1 MTTYFF
7 GMDQQTWGII
17 QLCVLVAGI
26 FLGFPTAFVL
36 LALGFFFGYVGFG
49 PLVEDLLVT
58 RTFSVMTN
66 DVLIAVPLFIF
77 MGYVLERSGVL
88 DRLFTALRVAMGP
101 IRGSLALAT
110 LATCTIFATAT
121 GIIGAS
127 VTLMGLLAMPTM
139 LRAGYDKRIAA
150 GVITA
155 GGCLGILIPPS
166 VMLILYASVAGVS
179 TAQLY
184 AAAFLPGL
192 LLSSL
197 YFLYVGIRCFV
208 QPELGPPLPKSE
220 RDFPPLKI
228 VQMVVVSVLPI
239 TVLILAVLGTIVFG
253 LAAPTEAAA
262 MGGIGGIALT
272 IAYRRFSWE
281 TLKNAVLQTAQTS
294 TMVLF
299 LLVGSSLFSAV
310 FARLGGA
317 QVIGNFLLGLG
328 LEAEGFVWLTMFII
342 FLLGWPLEWTEIIV
356 IFLPLFIPLL
366 DHFKIDPVWYG
377 ILVALNL
384 QTAFLSPPVAMAAF
398 YLKGVSPPEVTLA
411 DIYWG
416 MIPFM
421 VLQVVGLLL
430 VFYMP
435 QIALWAP
442 QAIYGP

>member
-1 MTTYFF
+1 VSYLLPISP
-7 GMDQQTWGII
+7 QTLGVI
-17 QLCVLVAGI
+17 QICVLVAAI

-49 PLVEDLLVT
+49 PVIYDLMVS
-58 RTFSVMTN
+58 RAFFVMTN
-66 DVLIAVPLFIF
+66 DVLIAIPLFIF

-88 DRLFTALRVAMGP
+88 DRLFHAIRIAMGP

-139 LRAGYDKRIAA
+139 MRAHYDKRLAA

-166 VMLILYASVAGVS
+166 VMLILYGATAGVS

-184 AAAFLPGL
+184 AGAFLPGL
-192 LLSSL
+192 LLSGL
-197 YFLYVGIRCFV
+197 YFLYVAVRCFLR
-208 QPELGPPLPKSE
+208 PELGPPLPKSE
-220 RDFPPLKI
+220 RDFPVGQIIL
-228 VQMVVVSVLPI
+228 MLLTSVAPI
-239 TVLILAVLGTIVFG
+239 TLLILAVLGTIVFG

-262 MGGIGGIALT
+262 MGAIGGLILT

-281 TLKNAVLQTAQTS
+281 TLKAAVFQTAQTS

-299 LLVGSSLFSAV
+299 LLVGSSLFAAV

-317 QVIGNFLLGLG
+317 QLIGDFLLGLG
-328 LEAEGFVWLTMFII
+328 LSKEGFIWLTMFII

-366 DHFKIDPVWYG
+366 AQFKIDPLWYG

-398 YLKGVSPPEVTLA
+398 YLKGVSPPEVTLN
-411 DIYWG
+411 DIYRG
-416 MIPFM
+416 MVPFM
-421 VLQVVGLLL
+421 ALQIVGLVL
-430 VFYMP
+430 VFLFP
-435 QIALWAP
+435 DIALVVPRWL
-442 QAIYGP
+442 YS

>member
-1 MTTYFF
+1 MTSYFF
-7 GMDQQTWGII
+7 GIDQRTLGVI
-17 QLCVLVAGI
+17 QLCVLIAGI

-49 PLVEDLLVT
+49 PLVEDLLVS
-58 RTFSVMTN
+58 RTFATMTN

-88 DRLFTALRVAMGP
+88 DRLFLALRVAMGP

-110 LATCTIFATAT
+110 LVTCTIFATAT
-121 GIIGAS
+121 GIVGAS

-139 LRAGYDKRIAA
+139 MRAGYNKQIAA

-166 VMLILYASVAGVS
+166 VMLILYGATAGVS

-184 AAAFLPGL
+184 ASAFLPGI
-192 LLSSL
+192 LLSAL
-197 YFLYVGIRCFV
+197 YFLYVALRCQL
-208 QPELGPPLPKSE
+208 QPHLGPPLPKSE
-220 RDFPPLKI
+220 RDFPPLTI
-228 VQMVVVSVLPI
+228 VKMVFVSVLPI
-239 TVLILAVLGTIVFG
+239 TVLILAVLGTIVYG

-262 MGGIGGIALT
+262 CGALGGVLLT
-272 IAYRRFSWE
+272 IAYGRFQWG
-281 TLKNAVLQTAQTS
+281 TFRNAVVQTAQTS

-299 LLVGSSLFSAV
+299 LLVGSSLFAAV

-317 QVIGNFLLGLG
+317 QVIGDAMLGLG
-328 LEAEGFVWLTMFII
+328 LTQSGFIWLTMFII

-366 DHFKIDPVWYG
+366 HQYQVDPIWYG

-398 YLKGVSPPEVTLA
+398 YLKGVSPPEVTLN

-421 VLQVVGLLL
+421 LLQILGLVLT
-430 VFYMP
+430 FMFP
-435 QIALWAP
+435 EIALWLP
-442 QAIYGP
+442 RVIYGN